1 MIIKNGEK
9 KIEKKNL
16 DKKDIFAHNVQ
27 KVFAAKICGSS
38 SFAELSGRKIP
49 GWFFYN
55 LIRWLFLVQQN
66 EQNLYIIVI
75 QTLIVFANS
84 KSLLQSSFI

>member
-49 GWFFYN
+49 GWFFYT
-55 LIRWLFLVQQN
+55 LLRREFWEIEIWLHDQMNIN
-66 EQNLYIIVI
+66 ENKCWI
-75 QTLIVFANS
+75 NCDR
-84 KSLLQSSFI
+84 

>member
-1 MIIKNGEK
+1 MEKK

-49 GWFFYN
+49 G
-55 LIRWLFLVQQN
+55 
-66 EQNLYIIVI
+66 
-75 QTLIVFANS
+75 
-84 KSLLQSSFI
+84 